1 MKNSKFDDKKL
12 EELSDEELLNI
23 CGGSSF
29 DPKLIEFIDMSGML
43 FCQRKTTE
51 NECNQQEVCKWVKNQ
66 CKYVK
71 KTLLMH

>member
-1 MKNSKFDDKKL
+1 MENSKFDDKKL
-12 EELSDEELLNI
+12 EKLSDEELLNI

-29 DPKLIEFIDMSGML
+29 DPKLIEFIDTSGIL
-43 FCQRKTTE
+43 FCERKSTE

-71 KTLLMH
+71 RPY

>member
-1 MKNSKFDDKKL
+1 MENLKFDDKNL
-12 EELSDEELLNI
+12 EKLSDEELLNI

-51 NECNQQEVCKWVKNQ
+51 NECNQQEVCKWVKTQ
-66 CKYVK
+66 CNYVK
-71 KTLLMH
+71 RPY